1 MRSVLRR
8 TALHLGVFSGLLAV
22 FWIIML
28 VACSVP
34 SSMLQENFEASV
46 DLYKQSSPYLFS
58 DSGKWN
64 AITDNYADSILLGVS
79 WHMGDGDPLLATV
92 NTRYNDGDD
101 FGENY
106 GLYLSVYEHADS
118 NTDYTRYWHG
128 SAALVRLFHL
138 FTDGSVIKL
147 IGFATIAALASLTLA
162 MLVKN
167 RHADIAL
174 MLLLSLICVHFWNL
188 RLSLEYQ
195 PAFIIALLLCPIYL
209 HLERK
214 SDTALTL
221 LSVAGGVSVAFFD
234 FLTTETVTLLLPL
247 ILVTAIRAKEG
258 RLGSFKHSLM
268 LILKCCIAWG
278 GAYAATFLIKWLL
291 ASAVTGDSI
300 ASLALGSAA
309 NRIGGAIPE
318 AEGKMNSVFDALFAN
333 ITTLLGGTER
343 VQMNYV
349 AVGTVLFAA
358 ILASLW
364 YMLRAKKQKAE
375 GSAILAI
382 LSLMVP
388 LRYILLANHSYLH
401 EFFTYR
407 ALISTV
413 LACLLIVVINV
424 KLPFGGKLNS
434 GGRK

>member
-1 MRSVLRR
+1 MKTVLRR
-8 TALHLGVFSGLLAV
+8 TALHLGVFAGLLAL
-22 FWIIML
+22 FWALML
-28 VACSVP
+28 VACSIP
-34 SSMLQENFEASV
+34 NSILQNNFESSAE
-46 DLYKQSSPYLFS
+46 LYKQSSPYQFS

-64 AITDNYADSILLGVS
+64 SITDNYADAILLGVS
-79 WHMGDGDPLLATV
+79 WHMGDGEPILATV
-92 NTRYNDGDD
+92 NTRYNDGGDM
-101 FGENY
+101 GENY
-106 GLYLSVYEHADS
+106 GLYLSVFEQADS
-118 NTDYTRYWHG
+118 NADYTRYWHG
-128 SAALVRLFHL
+128 SAAIVRLLQL
-138 FTDGSVIKL
+138 FTDVTGIKL
-147 IGFATIAALASLTLA
+147 IGFAIAVTLA
-162 MLVKN
+162 LLTVAVLIKY
-167 RHADIAL
+167 RHADIAA
-174 MLLLSLICVHFWNL
+174 MLVISLVCVHFWNL

-195 PAFIIALLLCPIYL
+195 PAFILALLLCPMYL

-247 ILVTAIRAKEG
+247 ILVTAVRAKEG
-258 RLGSFKHSLM
+258 RLASFKQDLSLM
-268 LILKCCIAWG
+268 LKCCIAWG
-278 GAYAATFLIKWLL
+278 GAYAAAFLIKWGL
-291 ASAVTGDSI
+291 AAVVTGDSI
-300 ASLALGSAA
+300 ADLALGSAV
-309 NRIGGAIPE
+309 NRIGGEIPE

-349 AVGTVLFAA
+349 IIGTVLFAA

-364 YMLRAKKQKAE
+364 YMLRAKEQKAE

-407 ALISTV
+407 ALVSTV

-424 KLPFGGKLNS
+424 KLPLGGKLTA